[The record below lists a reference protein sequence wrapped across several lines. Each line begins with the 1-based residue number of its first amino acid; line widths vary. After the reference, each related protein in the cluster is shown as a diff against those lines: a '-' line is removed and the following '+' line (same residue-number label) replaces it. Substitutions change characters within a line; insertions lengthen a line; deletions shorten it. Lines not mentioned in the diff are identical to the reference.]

1 MNKSKKKVMI
11 LIGTLIKFSEYL
23 KNPKKHK
30 GYEKEMIKYAQDHLV
45 PYTSTNKL
53 ISYVIEA
60 LHYLNNTFKK
70 EIEDLYNND

>member
-1 MNKSKKKVMI
+1 MNKNKKKLMM
-11 LIGTLIKFSEYL
+11 LIGALIKFSEYL

-30 GYEKEMIKYAQDHLV
+30 DYEKEMIKYAQNNLI
-45 PYTSTNKL
+45 PYTSTNEL
-53 ISYVIEA
+53 ISYVIGA

>member
-1 MNKSKKKVMI
+1 MNKNKKKVMI

-30 GYEKEMIKYAQDHLV
+30 AYEKEMIKYAKYHLI

-60 LHYLNNTFKK
+60 LHYLNNTFIK
-70 EIEDLYNND
+70 ECEDLYNE

>member
-1 MNKSKKKVMI
+1 MNKNKKKVMI

-30 GYEKEMIKYAQDHLV
+30 DYEKEMIKYAQYRLI
-45 PYTSTNKL
+45 PYTSTNEL

-60 LHYLNNTFKK
+60 LHYLNNTLQKK
-70 EIEDLYNND
+70 LEDFYQ